1 MLQMLQSNCK
11 QQSSKVVKMQNTNYV
26 NAIKA
31 INCYNDEV
39 LDECKK
45 WALAKCGET
54 TDNGYKLNSSYDY
67 LWDVL
72 NEDFDSIG
80 KGKKWQRTEIRN
92 ALEDWDAWN
101 KNDAISNLVVAM
113 LKRSVAWQRKFVK

>member
-1 MLQMLQSNCK
+1 
-11 QQSSKVVKMQNTNYV
+11 MQNTNYV